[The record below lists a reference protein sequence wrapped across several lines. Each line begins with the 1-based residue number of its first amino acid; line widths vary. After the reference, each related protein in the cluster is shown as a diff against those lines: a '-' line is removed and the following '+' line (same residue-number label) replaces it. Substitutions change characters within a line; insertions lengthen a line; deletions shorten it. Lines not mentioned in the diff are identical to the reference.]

1 MKDDRLQSLLERK
14 ARLSARIQ
22 KLAAQKQADD
32 RRRDTRR
39 KIVAGAILL
48 AAAQADPGVA
58 KWWDAQKARIAREQD
73 RALFEDA

>member
-1 MKDDRLQSLLERK
+1 MKSGRLRSLLDRK
-14 ARLSARIQ
+14 ALLNARIQ
-22 KLAAQKQADD
+22 KLTAQKQVED

-58 KWWDAQKARIAREQD
+58 KWWDAQKGRIAREQD